1 MIKINKE
8 NILGLIL
15 AGGQSKRMGNINKS
29 LAIINNKS
37 LLEITLS
44 LVKKQLNTVII
55 NSNVRLNIANKYNLP
70 IIKDSLSGFF
80 GPLAGILAAMEY
92 ANKKK
97 IKWLLTVPCDAPFFP
112 KDLTK
117 KLLSHAIKKKK
128 DIVIAKS
135 GGRNH
140 PVFGIWSTSL
150 TKSLKTAL
158 KKKQIRKMDV
168 WIEEHNFSVVNF
180 VYDKIDPFFNI
191 NDQKDLKRANKI
203 YKNVKSI
210 K

>member
-1 MIKINKE
+1 MIQNNKKV
-8 NILGLIL
+8 LGVIL
-15 AGGQSKRMGNINKS
+15 AGGLSRRMNGENKFLKMIQGKTLIGIIVSKALMQVNK
-29 LAIINNKS
+29 LIINANIV
-37 LLEITLS
+37 E
-44 LVKKQLNTVII
+44 KKIQQ
-55 NSNVRLNIANKYNLP
+55 YNLP

-117 KLLSHAIKKKK
+117 KLLSHAIKRKK

>member
-1 MIKINKE
+1 M
-8 NILGLIL
+8 LI
-15 AGGQSKRMGNINKS
+15 
-29 LAIINNKS
+29 
-37 LLEITLS
+37 
-44 LVKKQLNTVII
+44 
-55 NSNVRLNIANKYNLP
+55 
-70 IIKDSLSGFF
+70 
-80 GPLAGILAAMEY
+80 
-92 ANKKK
+92 KKK
-97 IKWLLTVPCDAPFFP
+97 
-112 KDLTK
+112 LTK
-117 KLLSHAIKKKK
+117 KLLSHAIKRKK

>member
-1 MIKINKE
+1 M
-8 NILGLIL
+8 
-15 AGGQSKRMGNINKS
+15 
-29 LAIINNKS
+29 
-37 LLEITLS
+37 
-44 LVKKQLNTVII
+44 
-55 NSNVRLNIANKYNLP
+55 
-70 IIKDSLSGFF
+70 
-80 GPLAGILAAMEY
+80 GPLAGILTGLNWA
-92 ANKKK
+92 KKK
-97 IKWLLTVPCDAPFFP
+97 KFGWIVTYACDAPFFP

-117 KLLSHAIKKKK
+117 KLLSHAIKRKK

-158 KKKQIRKMDV
+158 KKKKIRKMDV